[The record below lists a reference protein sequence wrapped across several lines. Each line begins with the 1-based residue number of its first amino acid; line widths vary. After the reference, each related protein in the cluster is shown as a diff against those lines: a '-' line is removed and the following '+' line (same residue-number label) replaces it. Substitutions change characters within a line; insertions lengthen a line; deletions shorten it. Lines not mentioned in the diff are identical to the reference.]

1 MNLLKVFE
9 KQLKFEKIDRI
20 VIPEDYPKQVV
31 ELSKLV
37 SLAEKYKDA
46 PLPVLCDADKNLFVG
61 ELYLRILRFAELFEV
76 PCLDINKLSLEQIV
90 ILLKE
95 YGETDLLSIYELIKF
110 MKYLHEVHGLSH
122 QELGEMF
129 GISRVAVTNRL
140 RLLTLPYDVLY
151 GLVNDQISEGHARA
165 LLALKKEDLILYA
178 YSKVIEKNLSVR
190 ETEQMVREVLGRQ
203 KQSRK
208 RSIEFKA
215 EVDSTLNRIILT
227 FASAEDMQ
235 AFIKKSPLAKKL
247 LAKEKNT

>member
-9 KQLKFEKIDRI
+9 KQIRFVKIDKI
-20 VIPEDYPKQVV
+20 VIPEEYPKQVV
-31 ELSKLV
+31 ELDKLV
-37 SLAEKYKDA
+37 ALANKYKNA
-46 PLPVLCDADKNLFVG
+46 PLPVLCSPDNSLFVG
-61 ELYLRILRFAELFEV
+61 ELYLRILRFAELVKV
-76 PCLDINKLSLEQIV
+76 PCISVDDLSLEQIV

-110 MKYLHEVHGLSH
+110 MKFLHEEHGLSH

-151 GLVNDQISEGHARA
+151 GLVNGQISEGHARA

-178 YSKVIEKNLSVR
+178 YNKIVEKNLSVR
-190 ETEQMVREVLGRQ
+190 EAEQMVREVLGRQ

-208 RSIEFKA
+208 RSIDFKA

-227 FASAEDMQ
+227 FGSAEDMQ

-247 LAKEKNT
+247 VLKNKK

>member
-9 KQLKFEKIDRI
+9 KQIRFVKIDKI
-20 VIPEDYPKQVV
+20 VIPEEYPKQVV
-31 ELSKLV
+31 ELDKLV
-37 SLAEKYKDA
+37 ALANKYKNA
-46 PLPVLCDADKNLFVG
+46 PLPVLCSPDNSLFVG
-61 ELYLRILRFAELFEV
+61 ELYLRILRFAELVKV
-76 PCLDINKLSLEQIV
+76 PCISVDDLSLEQIV

-110 MKYLHEVHGLSH
+110 MKFLHEEHGLSH

-151 GLVNDQISEGHARA
+151 GLVNGQISEGHARA

-178 YSKVIEKNLSVR
+178 HNKIVEKNLSVR
-190 ETEQMVREVLGRQ
+190 EAEQMVREVLGRQ

-208 RSIEFKA
+208 RSIDFKA

-227 FASAEDMQ
+227 FGSAEDMQ

-247 LAKEKNT
+247 VLKNKK